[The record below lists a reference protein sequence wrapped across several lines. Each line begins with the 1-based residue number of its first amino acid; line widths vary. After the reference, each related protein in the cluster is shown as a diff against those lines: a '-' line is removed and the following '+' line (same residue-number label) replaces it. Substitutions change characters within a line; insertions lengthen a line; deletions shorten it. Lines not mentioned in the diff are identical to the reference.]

1 MGKVSSL
8 SILDS
13 GNYYT
18 VNPTVTLSAPA
29 DSSIM
34 NVLDSSNGHSY
45 AKSALRHDSNDV
57 TIFGTNTDSIGSSV
71 VFTNLSFWFY
81 LDSLEPCT
89 LLWNEKF
96 RVFVGNNQKL
106 NIAYTVDSSHKDAF
120 QSDNVQIRDTASLF
134 VTANNWHHGRIEM
147 FRGASLRI
155 GLNSSY
161 QGTYSINLN
170 TNNNYLFDNGDVI
183 RIGYDSGYTGPNHKE
198 NIGGQYVYDS
208 DINKSFSGLINYV
221 ELTHDSSRFV
231 YDDTL
236 SATVP
241 DSAGYTYNGITP
253 NLSQSYDYFTATA
266 NGLIDSATGKLSE
279 LIITDS
285 GVGYTSAPTVTI
297 TGGRSAALDSSYIIG
312 DNITQTLSSGV
323 EIRGEVQRYQLDS
336 ARDSSRYLYLAHVGA
351 DDGEFRSFVED
362 ISINKTYPANTYGL
376 LVTAVN
382 EINTISETE
391 QNDEFTAN
399 YVDDFLDFSE
409 DNPFGDP
416 ENQ

>member
-1 MGKVSSL
+1 MGRISSL

-18 VNPTVTLSAPA
+18 FNPTVLVGLPTAESGGAAATLL
-29 DSSIM
+29 M
-34 NVLDSSNGHSY
+34 
-45 AKSALRHDSNDV
+45 
-57 TIFGTNTDSIGSSV
+57 DSITGSI
-71 VFTNLSFWFY
+71 T
-81 LDSLEPCT
+81 
-89 LLWNEKF
+89 
-96 RVFVGNNQKL
+96 
-106 NIAYTVDSSHKDAF
+106 
-120 QSDNVQIRDTASLF
+120 
-134 VTANNWHHGRIEM
+134 
-147 FRGASLRI
+147 
-155 GLNSSY
+155 
-161 QGTYSINLN
+161 SINL
-170 TNNNYLFDNGDVI
+170 TDSGNYYVAPVNATITYDSSDSAGGIKTTATVITPCLVDSHGQITSVTIPTITSYGNEVITFDSAIGTVYDFRATATATIDSAIGSVNSVTLVYGGG
-183 RIGYDSGYTGPNHKE
+183 GYDSAPS
-198 NIGGQYVYDS
+198 I
-208 DINKSFSGLINYV
+208 SFSGGRNIN
-221 ELTHDSSRFV
+221 F
-231 YDDTL
+231 
-236 SATVP
+236 
-241 DSAGYTYNGITP
+241 
-253 NLSQSYDYFTATA
+253 
-266 NGLIDSATGKLSE
+266 
-279 LIITDS
+279 
-285 GVGYTSAPTVTI
+285 
-297 TGGRSAALDSSYIIG
+297 DSSYIIG